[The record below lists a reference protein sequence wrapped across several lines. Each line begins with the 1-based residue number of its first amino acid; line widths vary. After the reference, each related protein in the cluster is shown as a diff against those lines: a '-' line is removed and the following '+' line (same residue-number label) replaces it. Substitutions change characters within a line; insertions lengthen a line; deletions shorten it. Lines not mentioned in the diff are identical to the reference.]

1 MSNTPHNDTRISED
15 SQQEQPGGEASP
27 EVTCPPTRSPFLHNL
42 PWDGSP
48 ESLQGEKYMAIS
60 AQEQPEAGTTP
71 QAERGEQAPE
81 GGTPEFTPD
90 PCNEMVADLGEL
102 DAPNVPAAHAANGAA
117 KGAGRGA

>member
-15 SQQEQPGGEASP
+15 SQQEAPRGEAPP
-27 EVTCPPTRSPFLHNL
+27 EVYCPPTRSPFLHNL

-48 ESLQGEKYMAIS
+48 ESLQGEGYVAIS
-60 AQEQPEAGTTP
+60 AQAQPEAGNAP

-81 GGTPEFTPD
+81 EVMPEFTAD

-102 DAPNVPAAHAANGAA
+102 DAPNVPAAVAG